1 MSKAEIALF
10 IVCDIIAAPE
20 IKRSVRPSKQY
31 PLALYV
37 AGLKNVS
44 PEQKLTVWFVTGKS
58 FSIENLRVSMVSTC
72 VLNQAVS
79 RMLIKYKPVCLY
91 RAWNPHAVERF
102 KVAASNSRQHTNHA
116 HLFRLREMLASNAAL
131 IQPLDELENN
141 YDVKLK
147 IVVRALRK
155 PICKGKCHPRQQLC
169 LNPQHSVS
177 SFPQV

>member
-1 MSKAEIALF
+1 
-10 IVCDIIAAPE
+10 
-20 IKRSVRPSKQY
+20 
-31 PLALYV
+31 
-37 AGLKNVS
+37 
-44 PEQKLTVWFVTGKS
+44 
-58 FSIENLRVSMVSTC
+58 MVSTC

-79 RMLIKYKPVCLY
+79 RMLIDFTKTFCFGFTKHEVEEWEKLMRLRSQMVTLKKAQGTQIKYKPVCLY

-102 KVAASNSRQHTNHA
+102 KVAASNSSQHTNHA

-141 YDVKLK
+141 YDVKFK